1 MPVYEYECT
10 NCHFHFERRQ
20 HISDAPIQV
29 CPECAGEVRRVFHP
43 VGIIFKGSGFYATD
57 NRRGSMEHPALVR
70 RTRTQRRATAKVK
83 PAKLQKP
90 RLQKVRG
97 RNPSPKRSQG
107 VGGRGRA

>member
-10 NCHFHFERRQ
+10 NCHFHFERHQ

-57 NRRGSMEHPALVR
+57 NRRGSNGTSRSGKKDSDSASSNGKGETSEAPKAEV
-70 RTRTQRRATAKVK
+70 AKSEGEK
-83 PAKLQKP
+83 PKP
-90 RLQKVRG
+90 
-97 RNPSPKRSQG
+97 
-107 VGGRGRA
+107 